1 MAIKEILLE
10 TKYVRIENILVVR
23 HFPNVFLDNFP
34 KVPLEREVK
43 FIIELMLGTSPISRA
58 PYCMT
63 PMDFNEL
70 KMQLEEMLEKS
81 IVRHNVSP

>member
-23 HFPNVFLDNFP
+23 HFPNVFLKNFP

-43 FIIELMLGTSPISRA
+43 FIIELMLGTTPISRA

-63 PMDFNEL
+63 PMEFNEL

-81 IVRHNVSP
+81 IVRPNVSP